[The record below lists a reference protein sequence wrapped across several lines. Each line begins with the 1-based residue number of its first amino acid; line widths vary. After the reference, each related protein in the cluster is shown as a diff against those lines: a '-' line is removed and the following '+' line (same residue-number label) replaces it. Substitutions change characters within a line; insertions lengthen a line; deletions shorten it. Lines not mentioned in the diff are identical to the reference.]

1 MMTSII
7 RSALLVG
14 SLFVYEAACQ
24 RPTSTTTTTIPWTG
38 TSVTSTTITPCTG
51 PATVVVETPFP
62 TPACPSPPPPIR
74 PAPCV
79 LEIGCQAS
87 GLNIDYY
94 ANPVGGYGSGSL
106 PASYYIT
113 QGLSPLG
120 SSLTNVT
127 FFPQDTPPGD
137 PVGWTRETNGG
148 ITVNANNF
156 TLVYSGFYRAPS
168 TGIFTL
174 CSSADNENDIFFG
187 RGNAFSCDSG
197 DVSPDATPLVVSRGG
212 NYVNPI
218 NCTDVFLVQGQYYP
232 VRNVMGNFGGPSAF
246 DFTIWEP
253 GVPFE
258 DRTNDF
264 TGEVYPLSCRWLF

>member
-1 MMTSII
+1 MTSII
-7 RSALLVG
+7 RSALFVG

-51 PATVVVETPFP
+51 PATVVIETPFP
-62 TPACPSPPPPIR
+62 TPTCPPRPPPIR

-79 LEIGCQAS
+79 LEIGCEAS
-87 GLNIDYY
+87 GFDIDYY
-94 ANPVGGYGSGSL
+94 QNPVGGYGSGSL
-106 PASYYIT
+106 PPSYYIT
-113 QGLSPLG
+113 QGLSPLD
-120 SSLTNVT
+120 SSRTNVT
-127 FFPQDTPPGD
+127 FFPQDGTEAPIGL
-137 PVGWTRETNGG
+137 TRETNGG
-148 ITVNANNF
+148 IIVNANNF

-168 TGIFTL
+168 TGVFTL

-187 RGNAFSCDSG
+187 RGNAFSCDTG
-197 DVSPDATPLVVSRGG
+197 EASPDVEPLVVSTGG
-212 NYVNPI
+212 NFVNPI

-253 GVPFE
+253 DVPFE

-264 TGEVYPLSCRWLF
+264 TGGAYPLSCRWLF